1 MQIIQRFKKQRCQN
15 NLCFEAVK
23 CCQSF
28 FGLIYINRKQLDIKT
43 AVQKDEGNNPEELY
57 SLTVVLSCKKKHDGV
72 PERDVTINLV
82 QLLDNKTRVLCR
94 FWGAL

>member
-1 MQIIQRFKKQRCQN
+1 M
-15 NLCFEAVK
+15 
-23 CCQSF
+23 
-28 FGLIYINRKQLDIKT
+28 KT
-43 AVQKDEGNNPEELY
+43 AVQKDEGDDPEESYYLKVA
-57 SLTVVLSCKKKHDGV
+57 LACKKKHGGV